1 MQEEFVKRQCV
12 REPPSCWIPAS
23 ARSVPVV
30 AAAPAAV
37 VAPPTALA
45 QPFAAFVPSAPPL
58 SPTSIETIRRMKA
71 AQLRATKYR
80 DPRFPG
86 AGLLREDGGVFGSMI
101 DAVANG
107 RSTWL

>member
-12 REPPSCWIPAS
+12 REPPSSYIPAS
-23 ARSVPVV
+23 ARSVHVV
-30 AAAPAAV
+30 AAVP
-37 VAPPTALA
+37 APPTAFA

-58 SPTSIETIRRMKA
+58 SPTSIEAIRRLEA
-71 AQLRATKYR
+71 ARLRATKYR

-86 AGLLREDGGVFGSMI
+86 AGLMREDGGVFGSMI
-101 DAVANG
+101 DAIANG